1 MNTLSLEILGLI
13 LGVMVLAL
21 VHYLLGF
28 VVLADVGL
36 HNLAKVRLA

>member
-1 MNTLSLEILGLI
+1 VDTLPLEILGLV